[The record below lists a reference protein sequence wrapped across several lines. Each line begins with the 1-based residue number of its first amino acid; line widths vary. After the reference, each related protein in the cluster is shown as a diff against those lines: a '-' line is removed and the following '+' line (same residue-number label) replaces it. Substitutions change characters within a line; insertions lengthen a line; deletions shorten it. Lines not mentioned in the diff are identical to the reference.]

1 MMSSINRWSLLFPI
15 NLRND
20 VLSLLRWRQILSQ
33 TELFSWLLSIFMNK
47 FFILP
52 PSWLT
57 WTTREVADE
66 GFLQTHRQWKVNDA
80 NTINVKFFCC
90 AGKREIKGWLTVV
103 SLLLEVKWRRR
114 QYQLNSCSSAPS
126 QPLFVG
132 EKKLCSFITTI
143 VKNCSTHFRNLF
155 N

>member
-1 MMSSINRWSLLFPI
+1 MIRMMSSINRWSLLFPI

-20 VLSLLRWRQILSQ
+20 VLRLLRWRQILSQ
-33 TELFSWLLSIFMNK
+33 TELFSWLLSISMNK

-80 NTINVKFFCC
+80 NTINVKFFFAVQGKGKLKDDWPWFRCC
-90 AGKREIKGWLTVV
+90 WRWNDDEDSINSIPA
-103 SLLLEVKWRRR
+103 LLLHRNRF
-114 QYQLNSCSSAPS
+114 SSARKNFVHSS
-126 QPLFVG
+126 QQ
-132 EKKLCSFITTI
+132 
-143 VKNCSTHFRNLF
+143 
-155 N
+155 